1 LSKFFPYSPT
11 DAAQA
16 HQAAAATNFGL
27 KWMLRQSGKTTEM
40 SDNIPELIR
49 FLSEDLRFR
58 IRKRDKA
65 FDYEFYLLD
74 LSEWKLRLSD
84 RSPFIRVEARHL
96 EQFDADTIVSGIEAV
111 ILNQRFQDRIPIVIV
126 EGPSTK
132 LRDLVR
138 LRLPF
143 SVVLDEDDVR
153 QITTGTITA
162 RRMLDLI
169 SEQLPVSALSPYE
182 VSSPVVGNRF
192 FGREYEIRTI
202 LNHPETNYV
211 IVGVRRIGKT
221 SLLLETRHRMNDM
234 GDHRVFFFDCSDFNG
249 PEDYIRAVTT
259 EVAIKER
266 ERMNLQQFPYFLRR
280 RSAKGSKPLTFFL
293 DEVDHLIEF
302 DRRENWTLLRVL
314 RSSAIQG
321 HCRYILSGFREVI
334 EECLRVE
341 TPLFNFVTTLSLG
354 NLSREETRRL
364 VTVPMQNMGISIEHE
379 GDVGNQIFEET
390 AGHPNFVQ
398 YYCYFLVQLMDRE
411 GRRQIKP
418 NDLALLYGDPEFER
432 YVFRTFSSNTTEL
445 EKAIVYSLVDRGQ
458 FTIKDIDVALK
469 RRRVRRVTGQQLE
482 QACDSLRI
490 AGILDKQGKFFG
502 FATPILPRMLRER
515 YDVDYLFT
523 RAKEDGNL

>member
-1 LSKFFPYSPT
+1 
-11 DAAQA
+11 
-16 HQAAAATNFGL
+16 
-27 KWMLRQSGKTTEM
+27 M
-40 SDNIPELIR
+40 SDNMPELIR

-96 EQFDADTIVSGIEAV
+96 EQMDADTIVSGIETV
-111 ILNQRFQDRIPIVIV
+111 ILNQRFQDRVPIVIV
-126 EGPSTK
+126 EGPSWE
-132 LRDLVR
+132 LSGLVR

-162 RRMLDLI
+162 KRMLDLI
-169 SEQLPVSALSPYE
+169 SEQLPISALSPYE
-182 VSSPVVGNRF
+182 ISSPVIGSRF

-221 SLLLETRHRMNDM
+221 SLLLETRRRMSDT
-234 GDHRVFFFDCSDFNG
+234 GDQRVFFDCSDFNSTN
-249 PEDYIRAVTT
+249 DYIRAVTT

-266 ERMNLQQFPYFLRR
+266 ERMNLQKFPDFLRR
-280 RSAKGSKPLTFFL
+280 RSVRGRKPLTFFL
-293 DEVDHLIEF
+293 DEIDHLIEF
-302 DRRENWTLLRVL
+302 DRRQNWALMRVL

-321 HCRYILSGFREVI
+321 YCRYILSGFREVI

-341 TPLFNFVTTLSLG
+341 TPLFNFVTALSLS
-354 NLSREETRRL
+354 NMSRDETRRL
-364 VTVPMQNMGISIEHE
+364 ITVPMQNMGVSIDRE
-379 GDVGNQIFEET
+379 GDVINQIFEET

-398 YYCYFLVQLMDRE
+398 YYCYSLVQLMDRE
-411 GRRQIKP
+411 ERRQIRP
-418 NDLALLYGDPEFER
+418 NDLALLYEDQDFER

-445 EKAIVYSLVDRGQ
+445 EKAIVYSLVDREQ
-458 FTIKDIDVALK
+458 FTNRDVDVALK
-469 RRRVRRVTGQQLE
+469 KRKVRRVTGQQLE

-490 AGILDKQGKFFG
+490 AGILDKQGQFFS
-502 FATPILPRMLRER
+502 FATPILPRMLCEH

>member
-1 LSKFFPYSPT
+1 
-11 DAAQA
+11 
-16 HQAAAATNFGL
+16 
-27 KWMLRQSGKTTEM
+27 M

-49 FLSEDLRFR
+49 FLSEDLQFR

-65 FDYEFYLLD
+65 FDFEFYLLD

-96 EQFDADTIVSGIEAV
+96 EQFDADTIVSGIETV
-111 ILNQRFQDRIPIVIV
+111 ILNQRFQDRVPILIV
-126 EGPSTK
+126 EGRSAE

-153 QITTGTITA
+153 QIITGTITA
-162 RRMLDLI
+162 KRMLDLI
-169 SEQLPVSALSPYE
+169 CQQLPISALSPYE
-182 VSSPVVGNRF
+182 ISSPVVSNRF

-221 SLLLETRHRMNDM
+221 SLLLEMRRRMSDV
-234 GDHRVFFFDCSDFNG
+234 GDQRVFFFDCSDFNS
-249 PEDYIRAVTT
+249 PDDYIRAVTT

-266 ERMNLQQFPYFLRR
+266 ERMNLQQFPHFLRR
-280 RSAKGSKPLTFFL
+280 RSTRGRKPFTFFL

-302 DRRENWTLLRVL
+302 DRWQNWTLLRLL

-321 HCRYILSGFREVI
+321 YCRYILSGFREVI

-341 TPLFNFVTTLSLG
+341 TPLFNFITILPLG
-354 NLSREETRRL
+354 NMSRDEARRL
-364 VTVPMQNMGISIEHE
+364 ITVPMQNMGVSMKPRI
-379 GDVGNQIFEET
+379 VNQIFEGT

-398 YYCYFLVQLMDRE
+398 YYCYSLVQLMDRE
-411 GRRQIKP
+411 GRRQIRP
-418 NDLALLYGDPEFER
+418 NDLALLYGDQEFER
-432 YVFRTFSSNTTEL
+432 YVFRNFSSNTTEL
-445 EKAIVYSLVDRGQ
+445 EKAIVYGLVDREQ
-458 FTIKDIDVALK
+458 FTARDIDVALK
-469 RRRVRRVTGQQLE
+469 KRKVRRVTGQQLE
-482 QACDSLRI
+482 QACDSLRM
-490 AGILDKQGKFFG
+490 AGILDKQGQSLS
-502 FATPILPRMLRER
+502 FAIPILPRMLREH

>member
-1 LSKFFPYSPT
+1 
-11 DAAQA
+11 
-16 HQAAAATNFGL
+16 
-27 KWMLRQSGKTTEM
+27 M

-49 FLSEDLRFR
+49 FLSENLKLR
-58 IRKRDKA
+58 IRKRDKV

-84 RSPFIRVEARHL
+84 RSPFIRIEARHL
-96 EQFDADTIVSGIEAV
+96 ERFDADTIVSGVEAV
-111 ILNQRFQDRIPIVIV
+111 ILNQHFQDRAPILVV
-126 EGPSTK
+126 EGRSAK
-132 LRDLVR
+132 LRDLVG

-143 SVVLDEDDVR
+143 SVILNENDVR

-162 RRMLDLI
+162 KRMLHQI
-169 SEQLPVSALSPYE
+169 CQQLPISALSPYE
-182 VSSPVVGNRF
+182 ISSPVVGNRF

-202 LNHPETNYV
+202 LSHPETNYV

-221 SLLLETRHRMNDM
+221 SLLLETRRRMNDM
-234 GDHRVFFFDCSDFNG
+234 GDHRVFFFDCSDFNS
-249 PEDYIRAVTT
+249 PDDYIRAVTT

-266 ERMNLQQFPYFLRR
+266 ERMNLRQFPHFLRR

-293 DEVDHLIEF
+293 DEIDHLIEF

-321 HCRYILSGFREVI
+321 YCRYILSGFREVI

-354 NLSREETRRL
+354 NMSRDETRRL
-364 VTVPMQNMGISIEHE
+364 VKVPMQNMGVSIECE
-379 GDVGNQIFEET
+379 GEVVNQIFEET

-398 YYCYFLVQLMDRE
+398 YYCYFLVQLMDRQ
-411 GRRQIKP
+411 GRRQIRPK
-418 NDLALLYGDPEFER
+418 DLALLYGDPEFER

-445 EKAIVYSLVDRGQ
+445 EKAIVYGLVDREQ
-458 FTIKDIDVALK
+458 FTLRDIDVALK
-469 RRRVRRVTGQQLE
+469 KRKVRRVTGQQLE

-490 AGILDKQGKFFG
+490 AGILDKQGQYFS